1 MATDRYERPLG
12 GDERPI
18 GRDDRS
24 LGTLLTQLTND
35 TSELVRQEIA
45 LAKAEMSE
53 KLTQLGLA
61 IAALVAGALVFFGGF
76 LVLLDSAVFGL
87 GRVLEPYGLPALAAL
102 IVALATMA
110 VGIVILMIGRNNLK
124 PTHLAPTRT
133 AESLRRDKDLVK
145 EQMQ

>member
-1 MATDRYERPLG
+1 MATDRYDRPLG
-12 GDERPI
+12 SDDRPSPK
-18 GRDDRS
+18 DDRS
-24 LGTLLTQLTND
+24 LGTLLTQLTSD

-61 IAALVAGALVFFGGF
+61 IAALVAGGLVFFGGF
-76 LVLLDSAVFGL
+76 LVLLDAAVFGL

-102 IVALATMA
+102 IVAIATMI

-124 PTHLAPTRT
+124 PANLTPSRT
-133 AESLRRDKDLVK
+133 AQSLRRDKDLVK